1 MKTGFNVKGAILRT
15 VMVLAITAAIGFSL
29 AGCGEEM
36 TKLEEKQLGLQA
48 QIGTNARQITAL
60 SERIEQNQQQLSA
73 GLEEV
78 QNYIRN
84 VAANTTAVSEEQVKL
99 QKTMQNSNRQTTN
112 KIALLEQNRN
122 ELQAGIEEVRAN
134 TQNIV
139 ADMGTDIANV
149 KDEQARLYETV
160 QSNNQQFTNN
170 LAVIEQN
177 QQQWHNKVEELQ
189 QNFQEVT
196 IQISTI
202 GNDLSKLQEVLQS
215 NIRELAGMM
224 DLSSKEQLKF
234 QEKIQQNLL
243 AVDSSISAIKQSQQK
258 LQSQIENVRSS
269 AEIMST
275 ELPAAIEQL
284 REEMERNRST
294 ETEENQQSPETNS
307 VE

>member
-1 MKTGFNVKGAILRT
+1 MKKGFDVKGTILRT
-15 VMVLAITAAIGFSL
+15 VTVLAITAAIGFGL

-36 TKLEEKQLGLQA
+36 AKIEEQQLELQT
-48 QIGTNARQITAL
+48 IVETNARQIAAL

-73 GLEEV
+73 GLEEA
-78 QNYIRN
+78 QNDIRN
-84 VAANTTAVSEEQVKL
+84 VAANTAAVSEEQVKL

-112 KIALLEQNRN
+112 KIALLEQSRN
-122 ELQAGIEEVRAN
+122 ELHAGIEEVRDN
-134 TQNIV
+134 TRNV
-139 ADMGTDIANV
+139 AADMTADITAI
-149 KDEQARLYETV
+149 KDEQTRLYETV
-160 QSNNQQFTNN
+160 QSNSQQFTNN

-177 QQQWHNKVEELQ
+177 QQQWQSRVEELQ
-189 QNFQEVT
+189 QNFQEAT
-196 IQISTI
+196 TEISTL
-202 GNDLSKLQEVLQS
+202 GNDLLKLQEVLQS
-215 NIRELAGMM
+215 NIRELASMM

-243 AVDSSISAIKQSQQK
+243 AVDSSISAIKRSQEK

-284 REEMERNRST
+284 REEMARNSST
-294 ETEENQQSPETNS
+294 GTEENQPPPETNS

>member
-1 MKTGFNVKGAILRT
+1 MKKGFNVKGAILRT
-15 VMVLAITAAIGFSL
+15 VMVLAITAAIGFGL

-36 TKLEEKQLGLQA
+36 AQLEEKQLGLQA

-78 QNYIRN
+78 QNYIRD
-84 VAANTTAVSEEQVKL
+84 VAANTTAVGKEQARL
-99 QKTMQNSNRQTTN
+99 QKAMQNSNQQTTN
-112 KIALLEQNRN
+112 KIILLEQSRN
-122 ELQAGIEEVRAN
+122 ELQAGIEEVRDS

-160 QSNNQQFTNN
+160 QSNSQQFANN

-177 QQQWHNKVEELQ
+177 QQQWQSKVEELQ

-243 AVDSSISAIKQSQQK
+243 AVDSSVSAIKQSQQK

-294 ETEENQQSPETNS
+294 ENEGDQPPPDTNT